1 MRFASLTIKA
11 ITKIATPSGTLP
23 ISNHKYPPLPELSSN
38 MDVPLMRDVIKARA
52 MGRKATIRASFIRL
66 NLAWGNIAKMNSCL
80 SKFWIGRVLRIMRA
94 FKLLLPKFRGKRRSS
109 VEIYAKHISH
119 KLIDSLSDG
128 VFSIALTLLG
138 LDVVGL
144 VHDISKSEDFNAALF
159 SHWPTFLAYFLGFF
173 VLLTWWYN
181 YHVTGQYVVGTSA
194 FIVWNHGITMAWVAL
209 MPFGVAILAENL
221 NTPNMKW
228 GVFYFGIALF
238 GQYWSW
244 LLQWTLTKLFRGN
257 HEITFTEDFILSQ
270 VSSQERNKFLF
281 LFNLGP
287 ALIGLVLGSLS
298 LLNPWL
304 ALAGY
309 TLFVATL
316 VNPVNTL
323 NKFVGPRFAKM
334 LKL

>member
-1 MRFASLTIKA
+1 
-11 ITKIATPSGTLP
+11 
-23 ISNHKYPPLPELSSN
+23 
-38 MDVPLMRDVIKARA
+38 
-52 MGRKATIRASFIRL
+52 
-66 NLAWGNIAKMNSCL
+66 MNSC
-80 SKFWIGRVLRIMRA
+80 FGTIWIGRVLRIMRGI
-94 FKLLLPKFRGKRRSS
+94 KLLLPTFRGKRRSS
-109 VEIYAKHISH
+109 VETTAKHISH

-144 VHDISKSEDFNAALF
+144 VHGISESEDFNATLF

-181 YHVTGQYVVGTSA
+181 YHVTGQHVVGTTA

-244 LLQWTLTKLFRGN
+244 LIQWTLTKLFRGN
-257 HEITFTEDFILSQ
+257 LEITFTEDFILST
-270 VSSQERNKFLF
+270 VSSQERNKVLF

-287 ALIGLVLGSLS
+287 AVIGLVLASLA

-304 ALAGY
+304 ALTGY
-309 TLFVATL
+309 TLYVATL

-323 NKFVGPRFAKM
+323 NKVVGPRFAKM
-334 LKL
+334 LKK

>member
-1 MRFASLTIKA
+1 
-11 ITKIATPSGTLP
+11 
-23 ISNHKYPPLPELSSN
+23 
-38 MDVPLMRDVIKARA
+38 MRDVINARA
-52 MGRKATIRASFIRL
+52 MGKKATIRASFTRL

-80 SKFWIGRVLRIMRA
+80 RKFWIGRVLRIMRV

-181 YHVTGQYVVGTSA
+181 YHVTGQYVVGTTA

-257 HEITFTEDFILSQ
+257 LEFTFAEDFILSKLSQ
-270 VSSQERNKFLF
+270 QERNKFLF
-281 LFNLGP
+281 LFQLGP
-287 ALIGLVLGSLS
+287 ALIGLALASLS
-298 LLNPWL
+298 LVNPWL

-309 TLFVATL
+309 GLHVVTQA
-316 VNPVNTL
+316 NPVNTI
-323 NKFVGPRFAKM
+323 NRFVGPRFAKM
-334 LKL
+334 FNL

>member
-1 MRFASLTIKA
+1 MRFASLTTKA

-23 ISNHKYPPLPELSSN
+23 ISNHKYPPLPEPSSN

-52 MGRKATIRASFIRL
+52 RGRKATIRASFTRL

-80 SKFWIGRVLRIMRA
+80 SKFWIGRVLRIMRV

-109 VEIYAKHISH
+109 VQITVKHISH

-144 VHDISKSEDFNAALF
+144 VHDISESEDFNAALF

-173 VLLTWWYN
+173 VLLAWWYN
-181 YHVTGQYVVGTSA
+181 YHVTSQYVVGTNT
-194 FIVWNHGITMAWVAL
+194 FIVWNHGITLGWVAL

-244 LLQWTLTKLFRGN
+244 LIQWALTKLFRGN
-257 HEITFTEDFILSQ
+257 LEFTFTEDFILSKLSQ
-270 VSSQERNKFLF
+270 QERNKFLF
-281 LFNLGP
+281 LFQLGP
-287 ALIGLVLGSLS
+287 TLIGLALASLS
-298 LLNPWL
+298 LVNPWL

-309 TLFVATL
+309 TLYVATQ

-334 LKL
+334 FNV